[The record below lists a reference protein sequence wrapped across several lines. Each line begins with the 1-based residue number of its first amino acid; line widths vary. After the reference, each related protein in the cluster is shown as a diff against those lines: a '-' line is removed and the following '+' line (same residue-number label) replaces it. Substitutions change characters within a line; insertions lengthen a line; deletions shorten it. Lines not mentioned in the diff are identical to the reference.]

1 LSYKLDQTWRLSAT
15 VGRYFKIPPYTIL
28 GFRNNSGVL
37 VNQNSKYTLNH
48 AVIGLEKALGSGAH
62 QKGFIKRMKIIPFL
76 LMMVFQ
82 LIKVLDLKFLA
93 MNRSYNW

>member
-1 LSYKLDQTWRLSAT
+1 VELSAT

-48 AVIGLEKALGSGAH
+48 AVIGLEKSTWFRCSPG
-62 QKGFIKRMKIIPFL
+62 R
-76 LMMVFQ
+76 
-82 LIKVLDLKFLA
+82 VL
-93 MNRSYNW
+93 